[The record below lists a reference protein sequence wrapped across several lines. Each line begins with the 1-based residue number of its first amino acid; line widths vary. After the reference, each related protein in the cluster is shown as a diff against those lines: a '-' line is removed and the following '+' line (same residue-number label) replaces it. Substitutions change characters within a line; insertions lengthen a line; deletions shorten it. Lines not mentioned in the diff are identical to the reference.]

1 MSLKGQKERF
11 DDAAQSKE
19 GKEKKYQDT
28 CFFLDTV
35 HDQELSPSLMQAE
48 THTFHLHL
56 TGVRREEEHN
66 FSAVIPRL
74 HPLFYSSYNNLNS
87 AQ

>member
-19 GKEKKYQDT
+19 GKGNKSQDM

-35 HDQELSPSLMQAE
+35 HHQELSPGLMHGE
-48 THTFHLHL
+48 IRTFHLHL
-56 TGVRREEEHN
+56 AGLHREEEHN
-66 FSAVIPRL
+66 FSAVISRL
-74 HPLFYSSYNNLNS
+74 HPLFYSS
-87 AQ
+87 